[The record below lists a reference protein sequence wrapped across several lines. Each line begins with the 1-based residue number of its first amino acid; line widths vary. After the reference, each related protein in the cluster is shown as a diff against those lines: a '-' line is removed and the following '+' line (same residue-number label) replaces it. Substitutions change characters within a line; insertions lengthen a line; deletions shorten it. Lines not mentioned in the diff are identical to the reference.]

1 MRKLFLFTVVAV
13 MALAPMAMAQLPQK
27 VIGAGLGSG
36 RTGET
41 HQTFDR
47 VLSCDTVYVLTGIY
61 YVDSTYSM
69 TIEPGTVVLGDTAA
83 TLIVARGG
91 QLFSMGEPWSPVVFT
106 SLKAPGNRA
115 PGDWGGLV
123 LLGNGSTN
131 KGQQVLE
138 GGIGG
143 AIYGSGST
151 ANDPGS
157 QGIIKYTRVEFP
169 GYRFALNDEINSI
182 TFGGVQEDTEF
193 HHVQCSYGFD
203 DQYEWFGGRLD
214 AKYLIA
220 FGGTDDC
227 FDTDFGMRGRLQHLF
242 ALRDP
247 DFWDPT
253 GESRGFE
260 SDNDGS
266 GSSDTPL
273 TAPIFSNVTMVGP
286 ERTDAHIP
294 HAGSFDWSAVVRRN
308 SRLAF
313 FNSVIMGWGGGVSI
327 RDGSRNNLTWENIS
341 IQASGSSP
349 IPSVTEAGCSYMPS
363 TVTVHNTSR
372 WLCSDGVPGTY
383 EGVLDWFDNG
393 VVNSIGS
400 SPRLPSTVAISDLS
414 NLNDP
419 DPRPTLASELVTPGN
434 WDYTNPLVDDGWFDK
449 PSYRG
454 AFPSVNTAKEALWYR
469 EFANF
474 DPQNTDYSNGAKGFA
489 SDVGDRAPSTNVTL
503 DNYPNPFNPSTTIRF
518 SVPTAGQVTI
528 DVFNV
533 RGQKVAQVL
542 SRQMKAGD
550 YEEPFIANDLATGTY
565 FFRIT
570 GPGFTKT
577 SKMVLLK

>member
-1 MRKLFLFTVVAV
+1 